1 MTDIDDLPAII
12 ETMGNKEK
20 MDKISFIIK
29 SSCAGLLTFDE
40 VDLQIDRII
49 HSEDNDWEPTV

>member
-1 MTDIDDLPAII
+1 MTDISDLPAII

-20 MDKISFIIK
+20 LAKISFIIK
-29 SSCAGLLTFDE
+29 SSCAGLITFDE

-49 HSEDNDWEPTV
+49 HSEDDDWEATI

>member
-1 MTDIDDLPAII
+1 MTDISDLPAII

-29 SSCAGLLTFDE
+29 CSCKGLLSFDE

-49 HSEDNDWEPTV
+49 HSEDDDWEATI